1 MKEDFKMLVPSIF
14 RDSLFDD
21 FMDGFGFPTVY
32 RTQEKEQQPLFM
44 RTDVKEL
51 ENGYELSIDL
61 PGYSKE
67 NVQLSLKKGY
77 LTISAETTKNND
89 EKDENGRYIRRQLK
103 EGGLFAYKCALN
115 PHMGI
120 YNDLYNSIVN
130 NPQPIAD
137 AYAGYSSVDTMM
149 GIYKSAKE
157 NRQISLPLTE
167 DFSTVD
173 MTGYFN

>member
-1 MKEDFKMLVPSIF
+1 MLVPSIF

-89 EKDENGRYIRRQLK
+89 EKDENGRYIRRERYTGSMKRSFYVGERITEADIKAKFENGILVVNVPK
-103 EGGLFAYKCALN
+103 EDVKKVEEKKY
-115 PHMGI
+115 I
-120 YNDLYNSIVN
+120 TI
-130 NPQPIAD
+130 
-137 AYAGYSSVDTMM
+137 
-149 GIYKSAKE
+149 E
-157 NRQISLPLTE
+157 
-167 DFSTVD
+167 
-173 MTGYFN
+173 

>member
-1 MKEDFKMLVPSIF
+1 MLVPSIF

-89 EKDENGRYIRRQLK
+89 EKDENGRYIRRERYTGSMKRSFYVGERITEEDIKAKFENGILVVNVPK
-103 EGGLFAYKCALN
+103 EDVKKVEEKKY
-115 PHMGI
+115 I
-120 YNDLYNSIVN
+120 TI
-130 NPQPIAD
+130 
-137 AYAGYSSVDTMM
+137 
-149 GIYKSAKE
+149 E
-157 NRQISLPLTE
+157 
-167 DFSTVD
+167 
-173 MTGYFN
+173 

>member
-1 MKEDFKMLVPSIF
+1 MLVPSIF

-77 LTISAETTKNND
+77 LTISAETSKNND
-89 EKDENGRYIRRQLK
+89 EKDENGRYIRRERYTGSMKRSFYVGERITEEDIKAKFENGILVVNVPK
-103 EGGLFAYKCALN
+103 EDVKKVEEKKY
-115 PHMGI
+115 I
-120 YNDLYNSIVN
+120 TI
-130 NPQPIAD
+130 
-137 AYAGYSSVDTMM
+137 
-149 GIYKSAKE
+149 E
-157 NRQISLPLTE
+157 
-167 DFSTVD
+167 
-173 MTGYFN
+173 